1 MPFSQGSQPL
11 QKTPARTK
19 AKQSRATQNL
29 KYAVSRWGASFSTE
43 VNAAGLL
50 KQQPSSHR
58 ARKVNSSA
66 DNKTTELGIFHAASN
81 SPSHLGQAKTVLFQ

>member
-1 MPFSQGSQPL
+1 ML
-11 QKTPARTK
+11 ETK

-58 ARKVNSSA
+58 VRKVDSSA
-66 DNKTTELGIFHAASN
+66 DNKTKELGIFH
-81 SPSHLGQAKTVLFQ
+81 G